1 MDWRNRDRDQP
12 DLPADAPTLLVIHG
26 LNGHSEE
33 ACVLYSMVC
42 VFVCENAHKRGWRAV
57 AMNHRGC
64 GGTRLT
70 SGWTYNG
77 AFTGDVRL
85 AVSHVRNR

>member
-1 MDWRNRDRDQP
+1 MLGDDPYPAVLFLSTFFSHPDGGTFAMDWRNRDRDQP

-33 ACVLYSMVC
+33 ACVLYSM
-42 VFVCENAHKRGWRAV
+42 ENAHKRGWRAV

-64 GGTRLT
+64 GGTHL
-70 SGWTYNG
+70 
-77 AFTGDVRL
+77 
-85 AVSHVRNR
+85 

>member
-1 MDWRNRDRDQP
+1 MCVFADGGNFAMDWRNREAGQP

-42 VFVCENAHKRGWRAV
+42 CVAPPVFFRACFGGIVKKASTLCCCMYNSGIAGCRG
-57 AMNHRGC
+57 
-64 GGTRLT
+64 
-70 SGWTYNG
+70 
-77 AFTGDVRL
+77 
-85 AVSHVRNR
+85 